1 MQSPLELTDFQNRC
15 MEAFRARKDVLAIA
29 PSSSGKTYVTE
40 GFVLEYFRT
49 NYGKFLKSPRRMK
62 IAFILPYKALA
73 VQEYN
78 RFLTLVE
85 HQGIKVLLAVGGV
98 EVKEEE
104 IAEANII
111 VGTYEKILALMKYH
125 PILTK
130 YLKLM
135 IIDEFHFLGTDRGIV
150 IEELIMQWKRTNSKA
165 QLILLSSS
173 ISNPIEIADWLNV
186 TPIIEVKR
194 PVPLE
199 YSVEVSSDTLK
210 YVNKLKETSEQIL
223 IFSQSR
229 SIAEKLAEKIAE
241 KREKHSDI
249 DLEQILSFATENIE
263 DSKILKTIQAA
274 YFPPLLKKVIQYRTA
289 YHHAGLNDIVRILIE
304 EMYRSG
310 EIDVLVST
318 STLAAGINL
327 PTDLSIYTIKNN
339 RIKTENNLV
348 FQTLGRAGRLGYRE
362 KGKGVV
368 LVPNERLRARTEK
381 QLFDTNNKEEA
392 TPIFQSIESKMGDYD
407 FLLKYYLESM
417 KFTEEPFSSQISQ
430 LLDFLDDSLW
440 FYQKRTKLMRHVVD
454 FEILNALFSSA
465 DSNLDTYEILEFYK
479 RFDNTKGVKERKMVI
494 QSIEG
499 INQAAVVANIK
510 EMSKLYQIYLSPS
523 RRSCTCQN
531 KHSNYICKHQRFL
544 LEQYPEA
551 QERWLNTYGIMDFLM
566 KEGFIVRSSGE
577 RVNLTYMGQLASRY
591 FIHPYD
597 FLDYLEFCS
606 SNKDITITQ
615 YLQQF
620 IIRDRKIRQEI
631 KANELSSLQAI
642 KLAQDIVNGKELIDM
657 CVKYNISDSFISQWR
672 ESIFRFMKM
681 FQSLNF
687 FIGKQKEAEIISEW
701 IDKSKGLIEI
711 DMFNISEREGNHA
724 QT

>member
-1 MQSPLELTDFQNRC
+1 
-15 MEAFRARKDVLAIA
+15 
-29 PSSSGKTYVTE
+29 
-40 GFVLEYFRT
+40 
-49 NYGKFLKSPRRMK
+49 
-62 IAFILPYKALA
+62 
-73 VQEYN
+73 
-78 RFLTLVE
+78 VE
-85 HQGIKVLLAVGGV
+85 
-98 EVKEEE
+98 
-104 IAEANII
+104 
-111 VGTYEKILALMKYH
+111 
-125 PILTK
+125 
-130 YLKLM
+130 
-135 IIDEFHFLGTDRGIV
+135 
-150 IEELIMQWKRTNSKA
+150 
-165 QLILLSSS
+165 
-173 ISNPIEIADWLNV
+173 
-186 TPIIEVKR
+186 PIIEVKR
-194 PVPLE
+194 PIPLD
-199 YSVEVSSDTLK
+199 YSVEVSANTLK
-210 YVNKLKETSEQIL
+210 YVNKLRETSEQIL

-249 DLEQILSFATENIE
+249 DLEQILAFAIENIE
-263 DSKILKTIQAA
+263 DANILKTIKAA
-274 YFPPLLKKVIQYRTA
+274 YFPPLLKKVIQHRTA

-362 KGKGVV
+362 RGKGVV
-368 LVPNERLRARTEK
+368 LVPNERLRAKTEK
-381 QLFDTNNKEEA
+381 QLFDKDEEEEIS
-392 TPIFQSIESKMGDYD
+392 PIYQSIESKMGNYD

-454 FEILNALFSSA
+454 FDILNALFSSA
-465 DSNLDTYEILEFYK
+465 DSNLDTNEILEFYK
-479 RFDNTKGVKERKMVI
+479 RFDKTKGIKDRKMTI

-499 INQAAVVANIK
+499 INSAAVVANIK

-544 LEQYPEA
+544 LEQYPAA

-606 SNKDITITQ
+606 SNKEITITQ

-620 IIRDRKIRQEI
+620 IIRDKKIKQEI

-657 CVKYNISDSFISQWR
+657 CVKYNISDSFISEWR

-687 FIGKQKEAEIISEW
+687 FIGKQKEAEKIAEW
-701 IDKSKGLIEI
+701 IEKSKGLIEI
-711 DMFNISEREGNHA
+711 EMYNVSVREGNQA